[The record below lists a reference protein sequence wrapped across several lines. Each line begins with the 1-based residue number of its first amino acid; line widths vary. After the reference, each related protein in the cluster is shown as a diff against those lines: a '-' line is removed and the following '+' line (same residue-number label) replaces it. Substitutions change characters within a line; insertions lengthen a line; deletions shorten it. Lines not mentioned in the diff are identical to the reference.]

1 LRGNDDGVDD
11 ADDDNDDED
20 GDLRKNEKSGI
31 VNFDIF
37 TKSRGNKSTSM
48 YQIFISICFVQIRCF
63 DLCFVVYKLSFYV
76 RLPSYQST

>member
-20 GDLRKNEKSGI
+20 CDLRKNEKRGI

-37 TKSRGNKSTSM
+37 TKSR
-48 YQIFISICFVQIRCF
+48 
-63 DLCFVVYKLSFYV
+63 
-76 RLPSYQST
+76 